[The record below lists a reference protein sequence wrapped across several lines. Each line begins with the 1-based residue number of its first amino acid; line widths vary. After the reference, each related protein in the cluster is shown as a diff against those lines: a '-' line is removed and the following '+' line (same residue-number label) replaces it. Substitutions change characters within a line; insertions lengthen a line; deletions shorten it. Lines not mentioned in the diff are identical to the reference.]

1 MPVSLGSSGSA
12 AKAANLFPSAASST
26 SSSCETAAPEM
37 MGTGGEESSSKH
49 IAPAT
54 IPA

>member
-1 MPVSLGSSGSA
+1 MPMPLGSSGC
-12 AKAANLFPSAASST
+12 AANAANRFPSAASST

-37 MGTGGEESSSKH
+37 IGIGGNESSSKH

>member
-1 MPVSLGSSGSA
+1 MPVSLGSSGNA
-12 AKAANLFPSAASST
+12 AKAAKRLPSAASST

-37 MGTGGEESSSKH
+37 TGTGGEESSSKH
-49 IAPAT
+49 IALPT

>member
-1 MPVSLGSSGSA
+1 MPMPLGSSGSA
-12 AKAANLFPSAASST
+12 AKAANRLPSAASST
-26 SSSCETAAPEM
+26 RSSCETAAPEM
-37 MGTGGEESSSKH
+37 TGIGGDESSSKH